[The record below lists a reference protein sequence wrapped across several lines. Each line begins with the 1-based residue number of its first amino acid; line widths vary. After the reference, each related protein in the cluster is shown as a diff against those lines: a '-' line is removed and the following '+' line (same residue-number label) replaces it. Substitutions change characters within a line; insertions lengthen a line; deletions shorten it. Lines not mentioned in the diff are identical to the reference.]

1 MLRRRLETNLLG
13 TALVP
18 WLSPHALI
26 AGAGPWALL
35 VVCAIIF
42 AETGLLIGFIFPGDT
57 LLIITGLLTFGSHRL
72 IHIDIWW
79 VALAIGF
86 AAFLGGESGYFIGRG
101 AGPRVFERKDTGLF
115 SVHNVKR
122 TNAFFER
129 FGGVAVIFAR
139 FVPIV
144 RTFAPVAAGIGHMD
158 RRRYTVYNFIG
169 GMIWGGGLTT
179 VGYLLGNIRPV
190 AIFVTRYID
199 LVLIAVV
206 AITIVSAL
214 VHYLQ
219 GVIRARR
226 NPTTSSTDAIMT
238 PRPDDLG

>member
-1 MLRRRLETNLLG
+1 LLG
-13 TALVP
+13 SALIP

-42 AETGLLIGFIFPGDT
+42 AETGLLIGFVFPGDT
-57 LLIITGLLTFGSHRL
+57 LLIITGLLAFGPHRL

-79 VALAIGF
+79 VAIAIGL
-86 AAFLGGESGYFIGRG
+86 AAFLGGESGYYIGLK
-101 AGPRVFERKDTGLF
+101 AGPRIFERKDTGLF
-115 SVHNVKR
+115 SIHNVKR

-144 RTFAPVAAGIGHMD
+144 RTFAPVAAGIGHME
-158 RRRYTVYNFIG
+158 RRRYTVYNLIG
-169 GMIWGGGLTT
+169 GLAWGGGLATL
-179 VGYLLGNIRPV
+179 GYLLGNIRPV
-190 AIFVTRYID
+190 AIFVTKYID
-199 LVLIAVV
+199 LVLLVVV
-206 AITIVSAL
+206 ALTLLTAL

-226 NPTTSSTDAIMT
+226 NPSAPATDSDVT
-238 PRPDDLG
+238 LRPDELK